1 MQIPQQPISIRI
13 PGAGTIRVANDAA
26 GPDAMECVRWDP
38 GTELDEPFAIRD
50 GRVAYLRSITPAARP
65 LIKAAMKKLSPET
78 SRRRFFTVRHEL
90 SEAEL
95 DRMTNLDGWNQYAI
109 GAVSVD
115 ADGCTEG
122 VGVARW
128 ARDADDPRSADFALL
143 VVDGWQHQGRQC
155 ASSAAGGDC
164 RFARHRALR
173 RFRAVRQ
180 HADVRADRA
189 PRAACGADAWPRL
202 RHCGIHARIARDPL
216 RCVTRG
222 TPGV

>member
-95 DRMTNLDGWNQYAI
+95 DRMTNLDG
-109 GAVSVD
+109 
-115 ADGCTEG
+115 DGCTEG

-143 VVDGWQHQGRQC
+143 VVDGWQHQGLGSALLLRLVAIA
-155 ASSAAGGDC
+155 ASRGIERFVGSVLSDNTPMFALIEHHAPLAVRTRGRDFDTVEFTLESHGI
-164 RFARHRALR
+164 RFAA
-173 RFRAVRQ
+173 
-180 HADVRADRA
+180 
-189 PRAACGADAWPRL
+189 
-202 RHCGIHARIARDPL
+202 
-216 RCVTRG
+216 
-222 TPGV
+222 

>member
-109 GAVSVD
+109 GAVSV
-115 ADGCTEG
+115 G
-122 VGVARW
+122 
-128 ARDADDPRSADFALL
+128 ADFALL
-143 VVDGWQHQGRQC
+143 VVDGWQHQGLGSALLLRLVAIA
-155 ASSAAGGDC
+155 ASRGIERFVGSVLSDNTPMFALIEHHAPLAVRTRGRDFDTVEFTLESHGI
-164 RFARHRALR
+164 RFAA
-173 RFRAVRQ
+173 
-180 HADVRADRA
+180 
-189 PRAACGADAWPRL
+189 
-202 RHCGIHARIARDPL
+202 
-216 RCVTRG
+216 
-222 TPGV
+222 

>member
-143 VVDGWQHQGRQC
+143 VVDGWQHQGLGSALLLRLVAIA
-155 ASSAAGGDC
+155 ASRGIERFVGSVLSDNTPMFALIEHHAPLAVRTRGRDFDTVEFTLESHGI
-164 RFARHRALR
+164 RFAA
-173 RFRAVRQ
+173 
-180 HADVRADRA
+180 
-189 PRAACGADAWPRL
+189 
-202 RHCGIHARIARDPL
+202 
-216 RCVTRG
+216 
-222 TPGV
+222 